1 MEVVPEH
8 FTQSESSIHL
18 LLFVDKRPSAREKI
32 RQIRQYLSRKA
43 DTHSCELQVIDVGEQ
58 PYLAE
63 HFRLVAT
70 PALIKIHPEPRQIL
84 AGDNITA
91 QLENWWL
98 RWQRSMDEYLAAVE
112 RMPSTSSSLGAIAPN
127 TQTAASVVHEAE
139 LIRLSDE
146 LFQVRQEKDELK
158 AQLQFKDRLI
168 AMLAHDLRNPLTAL
182 SIAVETLEM
191 GDSHEAKGETS
202 KLTPALKSQLIKHAR
217 TQAKA
222 IDRMIT
228 DILQAARGS
237 TAQFQI
243 HPVPLDLQ
251 DLCMDVL
258 GRLGQQFSAKSQQLK
273 TDIPQDLPQVYA
285 DPDRVRQLLMN
296 LLDNAIKYTP
306 PGGVIQI
313 AALHR
318 TTQKVQV
325 SISDDGPGIPQ
336 DNQENIFE
344 DRFRLK
350 RDESKDGYG
359 IGLSLCQ
366 RIVLAHYGKIW
377 VDSSPG
383 HGSSFHFTLPVY
395 RA

>member
-1 MEVVPEH
+1 MEAVPAQPI
-8 FTQSESSIHL
+8 QSESSIHL

-32 RQIRQYLSRKA
+32 RQIRQYLTQKSGKY
-43 DTHSCELQVIDVGEQ
+43 DCELQVIDVSEQ
-58 PYLAE
+58 PYLVE
-63 HFRLVAT
+63 HFRLIAT
-70 PALIKIHPEPRQIL
+70 PALIKIHPDPRQIL
-84 AGDNITA
+84 AGDNIID
-91 QLENWWL
+91 QLENWWQ
-98 RWQRSMDEYLAAVE
+98 RWQRSMQEYLKTAKSTVDS
-112 RMPSTSSSLGAIAPN
+112 PSEQEEQVARNVP
-127 TQTAASVVHEAE
+127 SVVQEAE
-139 LIRLSDE
+139 LISLSDE
-146 LFQVRQEKDELK
+146 LFQARQEKVELQ

-191 GDSHEAKGETS
+191 GDSQESRGEKS
-202 KLTPALKSQLIKHAR
+202 KLSPALKTQLIKHAR

-237 TAQFQI
+237 SGQFQI
-243 HPVPLDLQ
+243 HPVPLDLK
-251 DLCMDVL
+251 DICVDIL
-258 GRLGQQFSAKSQQLK
+258 GRLGQQFNTKSQQLK

-306 PGGVIQI
+306 SGGVIQI

-325 SISDDGPGIPQ
+325 SISDDGPGIPY
-336 DNQENIFE
+336 DNQENIFQ

-383 HGSSFHFTLPVY
+383 QGSSFHFTLPVY
-395 RA
+395 RS

>member
-1 MEVVPEH
+1 MEAVPAH
-8 FTQSESSIHL
+8 FVHSESSIHL
-18 LLFVDKRPSAREKI
+18 LLFVDKRPSARENT
-32 RQIRQYLSRKA
+32 RQIRQYLNQKS
-43 DTHSCELQVIDVGEQ
+43 DTHTCELRVIDIVEQ

-70 PALIKIHPEPRQIL
+70 PALIKIHPEPQQVL

-91 QLENWWL
+91 QMENWWQ
-98 RWQRSMDEYLAAVE
+98 RWQRSMDEYL
-112 RMPSTSSSLGAIAPN
+112 STAKSMVSLPPEEPAQLSQRNVSSVA
-127 TQTAASVVHEAE
+127 HEAE

-146 LFQVRQEKDELK
+146 LFQVKQEKVALE

-191 GDSHEAKGETS
+191 GNNQEVRGEPS
-202 KLTPALKSQLIKHAR
+202 KISLALKSQLIKHAR
-217 TQAKA
+217 TQSKA

-243 HPVPLDLQ
+243 HPVPLDLKE
-251 DLCMDVL
+251 LCIDIL
-258 GRLGQQFSAKSQQLK
+258 GRFGQQFDAKSQHLK

-285 DPDRVRQLLMN
+285 DPDRVQQLMMN

-306 PGGVIQI
+306 PGGGIQI

-318 TTQKVQV
+318 TTQKVQI
-325 SISDDGPGIPQ
+325 SISDDGPGIPY
-336 DNQENIFE
+336 DNQENIFK
-344 DRFRLK
+344 DRFRLE
-350 RDESKDGYG
+350 RDEAKDGYG
-359 IGLSLCQ
+359 IGLSLCE

-377 VDSSPG
+377 VDSAPG
-383 HGSSFHFTLPVY
+383 QGSSFHFTLPVY
-395 RA
+395 R